1 MNNSILHI
9 KAVSKFYTGK
19 IALKNIHLEIPK
31 GTIYGLLGPN
41 GAGKTSLIRI
51 INQITEA
58 DEGTVYFKGET
69 LKPEHI
75 RYIGYL
81 PEERGLYKKLK
92 VIKQLE
98 YFAQLR
104 GMSSE
109 EAKLKSE
116 YWLKRL
122 QLLDVKNKKVEE
134 LSKGMQQKIQFIVA
148 IINEP
153 ELLILD
159 EPFSGFDPINAEL
172 ITEII
177 LELKANGCTILF
189 STHRMESVEKLC
201 DHLAMI
207 HQSEKIL
214 DGKLSDIKQQFKSD
228 YYIVVT
234 EELIDFE
241 LPNIEIKHLGDTIT
255 GHQKYQMSSD
265 TLTQNEILLQ
275 LSSKTQLVSF
285 SQHFPSINDIFI
297 QLANQNK
304 QS

>member
-19 IALKNIHLEIPK
+19 TALKNIHLEIPK
-31 GTIYGLLGPN
+31 GSIYGLLGPN

-58 DEGTVYFKGET
+58 DEGTVYFKGEP

-75 RYIGYL
+75 KYIGYL

-98 YFAQLR
+98 YFAKLR
-104 GMSSE
+104 GMSAE

-116 YWLKRL
+116 HWLKRL

-214 DGKLSDIKQQFKSD
+214 DGKLSDVKQQFKSD
-228 YYIVVT
+228 YFIVVT
-234 EELIDFE
+234 EELINFE
-241 LPNIEIKHLGDTIT
+241 LNNIELKHLGNTIT
-255 GHQKYQMSSD
+255 GHQKYQMSSES
-265 TLTQNEILLQ
+265 LTQNEILMQ